1 MLINDYEKPLNN
13 SLVSTRI
20 TSNQK
25 YLSYIPP
32 LDNIKYSK
40 QNEYKEKLG
49 DFSMQMN
56 AVLWQTKKQ
65 IEQFGQV
72 GIDWRGDY
80 PLVFTS
86 KLQVPIG
93 RPGWSTEIQLETATW
108 NVRGQLWLTQ
118 NKILTET
125 FKNILMK
132 SYISLPAVG

>member
-32 LDNIKYSK
+32 LDKIKYSK

-49 DFSMQMN
+49 DFSMQMD

-93 RPGWSTEIQLETATW
+93 RPG
-108 NVRGQLWLTQ
+108 
-118 NKILTET
+118 
-125 FKNILMK
+125 
-132 SYISLPAVG
+132 